1 MPSLLALFDRVKNL
15 QLAPLNSSSGF
26 LSRTVMPVIG
36 FLSTR
41 SPDVSTHLVAAF
53 RQGLA
58 ENGFVESQNVVVEY
72 RWAFGQY
79 DRMPALAAD
88 LARRPLAVFA
98 AIGGEPAVLA
108 AKAAT
113 STIPIVFV
121 IGSDP
126 VKLGL
131 VASYNQPGGTT
142 SAAPAVERGAA
153 SIALD
158 VHLEDG

>member
-1 MPSLLALFDRVKNL
+1 MVLPVSALSKYSFEPIQYCLLSLGADMRRRDFISLLGGGAAVWP
-15 QLAPLNSSSGF
+15 LAARAQQP
-26 LSRTVMPVIG
+26 VMPVVG

-72 RWAFGQY
+72 RWALGQY

-98 AIGGEPAVLA
+98 ATGGEPAVLA

-113 STIPIVFV
+113 ST
-121 IGSDP
+121 
-126 VKLGL
+126 
-131 VASYNQPGGTT
+131 
-142 SAAPAVERGAA
+142 
-153 SIALD
+153 
-158 VHLEDG
+158 

>member
-1 MPSLLALFDRVKNL
+1 MKW
-15 QLAPLNSSSGF
+15 GF
-26 LSRTVMPVIG
+26 LNQQPMPVIG

-58 ENGFVESQNVVVEY
+58 ENGFVEGQNVAVEY
-72 RWAFGQY
+72 RWALGQY

-98 AIGGEPAVLA
+98 AVGGEPAVLA

-131 VASYNQPGGTT
+131 VASYNQPGGQRIGRLDF
-142 SAAPAVERGAA
+142 AGVEREG
-153 SIALD
+153 
-158 VHLEDG
+158 H